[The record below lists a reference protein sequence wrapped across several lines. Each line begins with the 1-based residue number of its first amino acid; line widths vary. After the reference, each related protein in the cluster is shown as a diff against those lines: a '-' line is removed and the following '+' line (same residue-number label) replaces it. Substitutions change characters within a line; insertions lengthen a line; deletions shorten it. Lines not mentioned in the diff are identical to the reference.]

1 MSVRIIEASLA
12 RPRGHG
18 GGPVAAS
25 TLLDTFPPVLVAA
38 FGERWFEDGSLS
50 LEFHAPTQHGEPVR
64 AGLVVDDTGVAAAS
78 IVTPDGVVV
87 ADGTVAVGTARLAT
101 NRARDIVLDPGLTT
115 ALPSAAVHCPS
126 AAQSRRV
133 FDGHITSPIEW
144 YHGTSP
150 WGPAVTAPSST
161 IEMFTAVADGHLA
174 TRLPDSTGRLTAV
187 ELRYFGE
194 PVVCDTEYT
203 VEGTVSA
210 AGESLWFEMTAHD
223 ARGDL
228 VAGVGLLAEFATA
241 TPDPR
246 DDRRPASARAGG

>member
-18 GGPVAAS
+18 GGTVAAT

-50 LEFHAPTQHGEPVR
+50 LDFHTPAQHGEPVR

-87 ADGTVAVGTARLAT
+87 ADGTAAVGLARS
-101 NRARDIVLDPGLTT
+101 ARPLDPDAELI
-115 ALPSAAVHCPS
+115 PAAMVHCPS
-126 AAQSRRV
+126 VAQSRRV
-133 FDGHITSPIEW
+133 FDGHITSPLEW

-161 IEMFTAVADGHLA
+161 IEMFTAVAEGHLA
-174 TRLPDSTGRLTAV
+174 ERMPHAAGRVAAV

-194 PVVCDTEYT
+194 PVVCDTE
-203 VEGTVSA
+203 
-210 AGESLWFEMTAHD
+210 
-223 ARGDL
+223 
-228 VAGVGLLAEFATA
+228 
-241 TPDPR
+241 
-246 DDRRPASARAGG
+246 

>member
-64 AGLVVDDTGVAAAS
+64 AGLVVDDTGAAAAS
-78 IVTPDGVVV
+78 IVTPDGVVI
-87 ADGTVAVGTARLAT
+87 ADGTASVGRS
-101 NRARDIVLDPGLTT
+101 REGLRFDGD
-115 ALPSAAVHCPS
+115 AEAIPAAMVHCPS
-126 AAQSRRV
+126 LAQSRRV
-133 FDGHITSPIEW
+133 FDGHITAPIEW

-161 IEMFTAVADGHLA
+161 IEMFTAVADAHLA
-174 TRLPDSTGRLTAV
+174 ARLPDSTGRLTAV

-203 VEGTVSA
+203 VEGTISA
-210 AGESLWFEMTAHD
+210 AGASLWFDMNARD
-223 ARGDL
+223 VRGDL
-228 VAGVGLLAEFATA
+228 VAGVGLLAEFAIA
-241 TPDPR
+241 TPDRR
-246 DDRRPASARAGG
+246 DDRRPATVRAGG

>member
-64 AGLVVDDTGVAAAS
+64 AGLVVDDAGMAAAS

-87 ADGTVAVGTARLAT
+87 ADGTAAVGGWKAAR
-101 NRARDIVLDPGLTT
+101 RAEADGEVEAIP
-115 ALPSAAVHCPS
+115 AAMVHCPS
-126 AAQSRRV
+126 VAQSRRV

-174 TRLPDSTGRLTAV
+174 ARLPESTGRLTAV
-187 ELRYFGE
+187 TLRYFGE
-194 PVVCDTEYT
+194 PVVCDTEYS
-203 VEGTVSA
+203 VEGTVGA
-210 AGESLWFEMTAHD
+210 AGESLWFEMTARD

-241 TPDPR
+241 IPDPR
-246 DDRRPASARAGG
+246 DDRRPATARAGG